1 MPLLILACEMCPKNI
16 EGTMYALLMSM
27 INFGGMVS
35 DQLGGLLTVM
45 LNLDANNFD
54 NLPALIIVTSVSW
67 LLPLGLVLLTDFEKP
82 KCLVEITNN
91 NISTIEI
98 SKEVDEKN
106 KSISEEPSPFN
117 EEDTFTRNI

>member
-1 MPLLILACEMCPKNI
+1 
-16 EGTMYALLMSM
+16 
-27 INFGGMVS
+27 
-35 DQLGGLLTVM
+35 M

-106 KSISEEPSPFN
+106 KSISEETSPFN